1 MKKAVCIA
9 ALTSVMLGLSGCTV
23 YFGDSAANINIADT
37 PYTATTGSSGTAEA
51 VTGTTAAS
59 ATAAQ
64 TAATTNVSAAATA
77 VQTTAAATSASVTTA
92 VQTTSAPAATTVQT
106 TPAVTAAASAETVP
120 AAKNEVWKAL
130 YKETLL
136 NYKAR
141 DDISFDAKWDLQDL
155 DQDGIPELLISHGP
169 YHASGVEIYYYENN
183 SVSPVLFDDGTQLYI
198 GSYGETLICPEEHL
212 FGFEDI
218 QMGYHTVAME
228 KYEKHRL
235 KEILHMVEDSGMVGD
250 ENVTYTVDG
259 AAVSE
264 TVFAEKLKLFNGKK
278 WKAVGA
284 KYSLDDFS
292 ALN

>member
-37 PYTATTGSSGTAEA
+37 PYTAETGISGTSSA
-51 VTGTTAAS
+51 VTETAAAS
-59 ATAAQ
+59 AAQ
-64 TAATTNVSAAATA
+64 TAAQTTVSAAATA
-77 VQTTAAATSASVTTA
+77 VQTTAAITATSAATA
-92 VQTTSAPAATTVQT
+92 VPATTAPAAATVQT
-106 TPAVTAAASAETVP
+106 TPAVTAAATAETVP
-120 AAKNEVWKAL
+120 AEKKAVWKTL
-130 YKETLL
+130 YQETLMNYKE
-136 NYKAR
+136 R
-141 DDISFDAKWDLQDL
+141 DDISFDAKWDLQDI
-155 DQDGIPELLISHGP
+155 DQDGIPELLISQGP

-218 QMGYHTVAME
+218 QMGYHTVSMNR
-228 KYEKHRL
+228 YEQHRL

-259 AAVSE
+259 ATVTEAVF
-264 TVFAEKLKLFNGKK
+264 TEKLKLFNGKK

>member
-1 MKKAVCIA
+1 M
-9 ALTSVMLGLSGCTV
+9 
-23 YFGDSAANINIADT
+23 
-37 PYTATTGSSGTAEA
+37 
-51 VTGTTAAS
+51 
-59 ATAAQ
+59 
-64 TAATTNVSAAATA
+64 
-77 VQTTAAATSASVTTA
+77 TAAAT
-92 VQTTSAPAATTVQT
+92 
-106 TPAVTAAASAETVP
+106 AETVP
-120 AAKNEVWKAL
+120 AEKKAVWKAL
-130 YKETLL
+130 YQETLM
-136 NYKAR
+136 NYKER
-141 DDISFDAKWDLQDL
+141 DDISFDAKWDLQDI
-155 DQDGIPELLISHGP
+155 DQDGIPELLISQGP

-218 QMGYHTVAME
+218 QMGYHTVAMNR
-228 KYEKHRL
+228 YEQHRL

-259 AAVSE
+259 ATVTEAVF
-264 TVFAEKLKLFNGKK
+264 TEKLKLFNGKK

>member
-106 TPAVTAAASAETVP
+106 TPAVTAAAAAETVP

-141 DDISFDAKWDLQDL
+141 DDISFDAKWDLQDQVAL
-155 DQDGIPELLISHGP
+155 IHPTKDQ
-169 YHASGVEIYYYENN
+169 
-183 SVSPVLFDDGTQLYI
+183 
-198 GSYGETLICPEEHL
+198 
-212 FGFEDI
+212 
-218 QMGYHTVAME
+218 
-228 KYEKHRL
+228 
-235 KEILHMVEDSGMVGD
+235 ILHRKLHFHRYNMNPDSVQS
-250 ENVTYTVDG
+250 
-259 AAVSE
+259 AVQVPARGKPQ
-264 TVFAEKLKLFNGKK
+264 TNPYKLLLFVF
-278 WKAVGA
+278 
-284 KYSLDDFS
+284 
-292 ALN
+292 

>member
-37 PYTATTGSSGTAEA
+37 PYTAETGISGTSSA
-51 VTGTTAAS
+51 VTETAAAS
-59 ATAAQ
+59 AAQ
-64 TAATTNVSAAATA
+64 TAAQTTVSAAATA
-77 VQTTAAATSASVTTA
+77 VQTTAAITATSAATA
-92 VQTTSAPAATTVQT
+92 APATTTPAAATVQT
-106 TPAVTAAASAETVP
+106 TPAVTAAATAETVP
-120 AAKNEVWKAL
+120 AEKKAVWKAL
-130 YKETLL
+130 YQETLM
-136 NYKAR
+136 NYKER
-141 DDISFDAKWDLQDL
+141 DDISFDAKWDLQDI
-155 DQDGIPELLISHGP
+155 DQDGIPELLISQGP

-218 QMGYHTVAME
+218 QMGYHTVAMNR
-228 KYEKHRL
+228 YEQHRL

-259 AAVSE
+259 ATVTEAVF
-264 TVFAEKLKLFNGKK
+264 TEKLKLFNGKK

>member
-37 PYTATTGSSGTAEA
+37 PYTAETGISGSSSA
-51 VTGTTAAS
+51 VTETAAAS
-59 ATAAQ
+59 AAQ
-64 TAATTNVSAAATA
+64 TAAQTTVSAAATA
-77 VQTTAAATSASVTTA
+77 VQTTAAITATSAATAAPATT
-92 VQTTSAPAATTVQT
+92 APAAATVQT
-106 TPAVTAAASAETVP
+106 TPAVTAAATAETVP
-120 AAKNEVWKAL
+120 AEKKAVWKTL
-130 YKETLL
+130 YQETLMNYKE
-136 NYKAR
+136 R
-141 DDISFDAKWDLQDL
+141 DDISFDAKWDLQDI
-155 DQDGIPELLISHGP
+155 DQDGIPELLISQGP

-218 QMGYHTVAME
+218 QMGYHTVAMNR
-228 KYEKHRL
+228 YEQHRL

-259 AAVSE
+259 ATVTEAVF
-264 TVFAEKLKLFNGKK
+264 TEKLKLFNGKK

>member
-37 PYTATTGSSGTAEA
+37 PYTAETGISGTSSA
-51 VTGTTAAS
+51 VTETAAAS
-59 ATAAQ
+59 AAQ
-64 TAATTNVSAAATA
+64 TAAQTTVSAAATA
-77 VQTTAAATSASVTTA
+77 VQTTAAITATSAATAAPATT
-92 VQTTSAPAATTVQT
+92 APAAATVQT
-106 TPAVTAAASAETVP
+106 TPAVTAAATAETVP
-120 AAKNEVWKAL
+120 AEKKAVWKAL
-130 YKETLL
+130 YQETLM
-136 NYKAR
+136 NYKER
-141 DDISFDAKWDLQDL
+141 DDISFDAKWDLQDI
-155 DQDGIPELLISHGP
+155 DQDGIPELLISQGP

-218 QMGYHTVAME
+218 QMGYHTVAMNR
-228 KYEKHRL
+228 YEQHRL

-259 AAVSE
+259 ATVTEAVF
-264 TVFAEKLKLFNGKK
+264 TEKLKLFNGKK

>member
-37 PYTATTGSSGTAEA
+37 PYTAETGISGTSSA
-51 VTGTTAAS
+51 VTETAAAS
-59 ATAAQ
+59 AAQ
-64 TAATTNVSAAATA
+64 TAAQTTVSAAATA
-77 VQTTAAATSASVTTA
+77 VQTTAAITATSAATAAPATT
-92 VQTTSAPAATTVQT
+92 APAAATVQT
-106 TPAVTAAASAETVP
+106 TPAVTAAATAETVP
-120 AAKNEVWKAL
+120 AEKKAVWKAL
-130 YKETLL
+130 YQETLM
-136 NYKAR
+136 NYKER
-141 DDISFDAKWDLQDL
+141 DDISFDAKWDLQDI
-155 DQDGIPELLISHGP
+155 DQDGIPELLISQGP

-218 QMGYHTVAME
+218 QMGYHTVAMNR
-228 KYEKHRL
+228 YEQHRL

-259 AAVSE
+259 ATVTEAVF
-264 TVFAEKLKLFNGKK
+264 TEKLKLFNGKK

-284 KYSLDDFS
+284 KYSLDDVS

>member
-37 PYTATTGSSGTAEA
+37 PYTAETGISGTSPA
-51 VTGTTAAS
+51 VTETAAAS
-59 ATAAQ
+59 AAQ
-64 TAATTNVSAAATA
+64 TAAQTTVSAAATA
-77 VQTTAAATSASVTTA
+77 VQTTAAITATSAATAAPATT
-92 VQTTSAPAATTVQT
+92 APAAATVQT
-106 TPAVTAAASAETVP
+106 TPAVTAAATAETVP
-120 AAKNEVWKAL
+120 AEKKAVWKAL
-130 YKETLL
+130 YQETLM
-136 NYKAR
+136 NYKER
-141 DDISFDAKWDLQDL
+141 DDISFDAKWDLQDI
-155 DQDGIPELLISHGP
+155 DQDGIPELLISQGP

-218 QMGYHTVAME
+218 QMGYHTVAMNR
-228 KYEKHRL
+228 YEQHRL

-259 AAVSE
+259 ATVTEAVF
-264 TVFAEKLKLFNGKK
+264 TEKLKLFNGKK